1 MRKTSISILLALMVW
16 SAQSQDKTVK
26 GLQGEAGRDITKD
39 PNDTIVKTWKVGG
52 LMSATLNQGALSN
65 WSAGGDKSTLSLNSL
80 VSLFAY
86 YSKGKHSW
94 DNTLDLAYGLVNT
107 TSLGMRKSDD
117 RIDILSKYGYRIS
130 KKSWYLSGL
139 FNFRTQFAKGYN
151 YPADGSKVLTSDFMA
166 PAYILLSPGLNYKP
180 NDNFSVF
187 LSPIT
192 AKWTIVNND
201 SLSAQGAFG
210 VDPGSKSRL
219 EVGAFASVTYKKKF
233 SDNIAY
239 SGRLDLFSN
248 YKHKPQNVDLYMT
261 NLLLFKITK
270 LIAVSFSVDMI
281 YDDDTKSVNEDG
293 TQGGPKLQ
301 LKETLGVGL
310 VYKFRNF

>member
-1 MRKTSISILLALMVW
+1 MRKTSVSILLALIVW
-16 SAQSQDKTVK
+16 TAQSQDKTIK
-26 GLQGEAGRDITKD
+26 GLQSESSRDITKD
-39 PNDTIVKTWKVGG
+39 PNDTIPKNWKVGG
-52 LMSATLNQGALSN
+52 LISATLNQGALSN

-117 RIDILSKYGYRIS
+117 RIDFLTKYGYRIS
-130 KKSWYLSGL
+130 KKNWYLSGL
-139 FNFRTQFAKGYN
+139 FNFRTQFAKGYD
-151 YPADGSKVLTSDFMA
+151 YPDDAPRVLTSDFMA

-180 NDNFSVF
+180 SDNFSIF

-201 SLSAQGAFG
+201 SLASVGAFG
-210 VDPGSKSRL
+210 VDSGKNIRY
-219 EVGAFASVTYKKKF
+219 EVGAFASITYKKKF
-233 SDNIAY
+233 SENIAY

-248 YKHKPQNVDLYMT
+248 YKHKPLNIDLYMT
-261 NLLLFKITK
+261 NLILFKITK
-270 LIAVSFSVDMI
+270 FIAVSFSLDMI
-281 YDDDTKSVNEDG
+281 YDDDIKTVNEDG
-293 TQGGPKLQ
+293 SQGGPKLQ